1 MLFHCD
7 QKRLTSLLLV
17 LVLLSLW
24 STKNFNKKSFIS
36 RKYISDFFPC
46 KSRITSGKNETI
58 ISLSLFIKTIV
69 INVINEYKEWN
80 LNLRMLPKYLSTI
93 SEEVLDFSQ
102 DPKPLQLLIREMN
115 AELFQNIVQEY
126 TSQQDLK
133 FF

>member
-1 MLFHCD
+1 
-7 QKRLTSLLLV
+7 
-17 LVLLSLW
+17 
-24 STKNFNKKSFIS
+24 
-36 RKYISDFFPC
+36 
-46 KSRITSGKNETI
+46 
-58 ISLSLFIKTIV
+58 LFIKTIV

>member
-1 MLFHCD
+1 M
-7 QKRLTSLLLV
+7 
-17 LVLLSLW
+17 
-24 STKNFNKKSFIS
+24 
-36 RKYISDFFPC
+36 
-46 KSRITSGKNETI
+46 
-58 ISLSLFIKTIV
+58 
-69 INVINEYKEWN
+69 NEYKQWY